1 MSAHADLQWY
11 IVVDTTPAASRKKNV
26 WNKRNQIFKKVLAR
40 IHTVSEILFPKYLL
54 QLKVGYLAK

>member
-1 MSAHADLQWY
+1 
-11 IVVDTTPAASRKKNV
+11 VDTTPAASRKKNV
-26 WNKRNQIFKKVLAR
+26 WNKRNQIVFKKVLAR